1 MTAPRFLRKIT
12 DGFHAWR
19 QRAHEADILR
29 SMSDRDLADLAL
41 TRADVERVIAGTYVD
56 PRTKIRRGADRIA
69 A

>member
-12 DGFHAWR
+12 DGYTAWR
-19 QRAHEADILR
+19 QRAHEADVLR

-41 TRADVERVIAGTYVD
+41 TRADVERVISGTYVD
-56 PRTKIRRGADRIA
+56 PRAQMHRSTGRIA